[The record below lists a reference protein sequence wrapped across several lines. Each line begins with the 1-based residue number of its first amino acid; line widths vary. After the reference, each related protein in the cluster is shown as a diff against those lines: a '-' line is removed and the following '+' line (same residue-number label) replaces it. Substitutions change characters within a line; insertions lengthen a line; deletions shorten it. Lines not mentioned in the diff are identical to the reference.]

1 LRVVPDKGVLVA
13 VLVALGTVLATFLGG
28 LLALRARKRMHLV
41 LGLSAGLLLGLVSFD
56 LIPEVF
62 SLSAQE
68 VGHVPAV
75 MVMFVVG
82 FLALHILERYSGAH
96 EPHDSKYSDA
106 HEHSHNATGVIAAS
120 AMVIHVFL
128 DGLAIGLAFQV
139 SSPLGWIVAI
149 AVVAHAFTDGLNTV
163 SMLITA
169 GTWQTRAIMLLIG
182 DAIARISGAIL
193 GAKVVVADNLLGLY
207 LALFA
212 GFLIYL
218 ATSHI
223 LPEAHSSKPSRMTL
237 LATVAGVVFMFV
249 TVTLV
254 NR

>member
-1 LRVVPDKGVLVA
+1 MA

-28 LLALRARKRMHLV
+28 FLALRARKRMHLV

-62 SLSAQE
+62 KLSSLE

-96 EPHDSKYSDA
+96 EPHDSKYSDT
-106 HEHSHNATGVIAAS
+106 HEHSHHTTGVIAAS
-120 AMVIHVFL
+120 AMVVHVFL

-139 SSPLGWIVAI
+139 SSSLGGIVAI
-149 AVVAHAFTDGLNTV
+149 AVLAHAFTDGLNTV
-163 SMLITA
+163 SMLISA
-169 GTWQTRAIMLLIG
+169 GKWQKQAVILLIADG
-182 DAIARISGAIL
+182 VARVAGAFL
-193 GAKVVVADNLLGLY
+193 GARVVVADNVLGLY
-207 LALFA
+207 VALFA
-212 GFLIYL
+212 GFLVYL

-223 LPEAHSSKPSRMTL
+223 LPEAHSNKPSRLTL
-237 LATVAGVVFMFV
+237 LATVTGVVIMFAI
-249 TVTLV
+249 VTLV
-254 NR
+254 HG

>member
-1 LRVVPDKGVLVA
+1 MA

-28 LLALRARKRMHLV
+28 FLALRARKRMHLV

-62 SLSAQE
+62 ELSTLE

-96 EPHDSKYSDA
+96 EPHDSKYSDT
-106 HEHSHNATGVIAAS
+106 HEHTHNTTGVIAAS
-120 AMVIHVFL
+120 AMVVHVFL

-139 SSPLGWIVAI
+139 SSSLGWIVAI
-149 AVVAHAFTDGLNTV
+149 AVLAHAFTDGLNTV
-163 SMLITA
+163 SMLIST
-169 GTWQTRAIMLLIG
+169 GKWQKKAVVLLIA
-182 DAIARISGAIL
+182 DAFARIGGAYL
-193 GAKVVVADNLLGLY
+193 GARVVISDNFLGLY

-237 LATVAGVVFMFV
+237 LATVTGVVIMFII
-249 TVTLV
+249 VTLV
-254 NR
+254 HG

>member
-1 LRVVPDKGVLVA
+1 MA
-13 VLVALGTVLATFLGG
+13 VLVALSTVLATFLGG
-28 LLALRARKRMHLV
+28 YLALRSRNRMHLV
-41 LGLSAGLLLGLVSFD
+41 LGLSAGLLLGLVAFD

-62 SLSAQE
+62 DLSTLE

-82 FLALHILERYSGAH
+82 FLSLHILERYSGAH
-96 EPHDSKYSDA
+96 EPHVSQYDDS
-106 HEHSHNATGVIAAS
+106 HEHAHNTTGIIAAS

-139 SSPLGWIVAI
+139 SSALGWIVAL

-163 SMLITA
+163 SMLISA
-169 GTWQTRAIMLLIG
+169 GKWQSRAVMLLIADG
-182 DAIARISGAIL
+182 IARLSGAFL
-193 GAKVVVADNLLGLY
+193 GTRIVVNDNVLGLY

-223 LPEAHSSKPSRMTL
+223 LPEAHSSKPTRLTL
-237 LATVAGVVFMFV
+237 LATVAGVLFMFAI
-249 TVTLV
+249 V
-254 NR
+254 NVVHG

>member
-1 LRVVPDKGVLVA
+1 MA
-13 VLVALGTVLATFLGG
+13 VLVALSTVLATFLGG
-28 LLALRARKRMHLV
+28 FLALRSRNRMHLV
-41 LGLSAGLLLGLVSFD
+41 LGLSAGLLLGLVSLD

-62 SLSAQE
+62 ELSALE

-96 EPHDSKYSDA
+96 EPHNSQYDDS
-106 HEHSHNATGVIAAS
+106 HEHTHNTTGLIAAS

-139 SSPLGWIVAI
+139 STALGWIVAL

-169 GTWQTRAIMLLIG
+169 GKWQSRAVMLLIADG
-182 DAIARISGAIL
+182 VARISGAFL
-193 GAKVVVADNLLGLY
+193 GARIVVNDNVLGLY

-223 LPEAHSSKPSRMTL
+223 LPEAHSSKPSRLTL
-237 LATVAGVVFMFV
+237 LSTITGVLIMFAI
-249 TVTLV
+249 V
-254 NR
+254 NFVHG

>member
-1 LRVVPDKGVLVA
+1 MA
-13 VLVALGTVLATFLGG
+13 VLVALSTVLATFLGG
-28 LLALRARKRMHLV
+28 FLAYRAGKRMHLV

-62 SLSAQE
+62 ELSSLE

-82 FLALHILERYSGAH
+82 FLALHILERFSGAH
-96 EPHDSKYSDA
+96 EPHDSKYSDT
-106 HEHSHNATGVIAAS
+106 HEHSHNTSGVIAAS

-128 DGLAIGLAFQV
+128 DGLAIGIAFQV
-139 SSPLGWIVAI
+139 STSLGWIVAI

-163 SMLITA
+163 SMLISA
-169 GTWQTRAIMLLIG
+169 GKWQKKAIALLIADG
-182 DAIARISGAIL
+182 VARIAGAYL
-193 GAKVVVADNLLGLY
+193 GARIVVNDNFLGLY

-223 LPEAHSSKPSRMTL
+223 LPEAHSNKPSRLTL
-237 LATVAGVVFMFV
+237 LATIAGVLIMFFIV
-249 TVTLV
+249 TWVHG
-254 NR
+254 

>member
-1 LRVVPDKGVLVA
+1 MA

-28 LLALRARKRMHLV
+28 FLALRARKRMHLV

-62 SLSAQE
+62 VLSSLE
-68 VGHVPAV
+68 IGHVPAV
-75 MVMFVVG
+75 MIMFVVG

-96 EPHDSKYSDA
+96 EPHDSKYSDT
-106 HEHSHNATGVIAAS
+106 HEHTHNTTGVIAAS

-128 DGLAIGLAFQV
+128 DGLAIGIAFQV
-139 SSPLGWIVAI
+139 SSALGWIVAI

-163 SMLITA
+163 SMLISA
-169 GTWQTRAIMLLIG
+169 GRWQKQAVMLLIADG
-182 DAIARISGAIL
+182 VARITGAYL
-193 GAKVVVADNLLGLY
+193 GARIIVNDNLLGLY

-223 LPEAHSSKPSRMTL
+223 LPEAHSNKPSRMTL
-237 LATVAGVVFMFV
+237 LTTVLGVLIMFAIV
-249 TVTLV
+249 SLV
-254 NR
+254 HG

>member
-1 LRVVPDKGVLVA
+1 MA
-13 VLVALGTVLATFLGG
+13 VLVALSTVLATFLGG
-28 LLALRARKRMHLV
+28 YLALRSRNRMHLV
-41 LGLSAGLLLGLVSFD
+41 LGLSAGLLLGLVAFD

-62 SLSAQE
+62 DLSSLE

-82 FLALHILERYSGAH
+82 FLSLHILERYSGAH
-96 EPHDSKYSDA
+96 EPHVSQYDDA
-106 HEHSHNATGVIAAS
+106 HEHAHNTTGIIAAS
-120 AMVIHVFL
+120 AMVVHVFL

-139 SSPLGWIVAI
+139 SSALGWIVAL

-163 SMLITA
+163 SMLISA
-169 GTWQTRAIMLLIG
+169 GKWQSRAVMLLIA
-182 DAIARISGAIL
+182 DAVARLSGAFL
-193 GAKVVVADNLLGLY
+193 GTRIVVNDNVLGLY

-223 LPEAHSSKPSRMTL
+223 LPEAHSSKPSRLTL
-237 LATVAGVVFMFV
+237 LATVAGVLFMFV
-249 TVTLV
+249 IV
-254 NR
+254 NIVHG

>member
-1 LRVVPDKGVLVA
+1 LGIVPDKGVLMA
-13 VLVALGTVLATFLGG
+13 LLVALGTVFATFLGG

-62 SLSAQE
+62 ILSKLE

-75 MVMFVVG
+75 MVMFVFG
-82 FLALHILERYSGAH
+82 FLSLHILERYSGAH
-96 EPHDSKYSDA
+96 EPHDSKYSDS
-106 HEHSHNATGVIAAS
+106 HEHSQNTTGVIAAS

-128 DGLAIGLAFQV
+128 DGLAIGIAFQV
-139 SSPLGWIVAI
+139 SSALGWIVAI

-163 SMLITA
+163 SMLISA
-169 GTWQTRAIMLLIG
+169 GRWQKQAIMLLIA
-182 DAIARISGAIL
+182 DAVARISGAYL
-193 GAKVVVADNLLGLY
+193 GARIVVNNDFLGLY

-223 LPEAHSSKPSRMTL
+223 LPEAHSNKPSRMTL
-237 LATVAGVVFMFV
+237 LATVAGVLVMFV
-249 TVTLV
+249 IVNLV
-254 NR
+254 HG

>member
-1 LRVVPDKGVLVA
+1 
-13 VLVALGTVLATFLGG
+13 
-28 LLALRARKRMHLV
+28 MHLV

-62 SLSAQE
+62 KLSTQE

-96 EPHDSKYSDA
+96 EPHDSKYSDT
-106 HEHSHNATGVIAAS
+106 HEHAHNATGVIAAS
-120 AMVIHVFL
+120 AMVVHVFL

-139 SSPLGWIVAI
+139 SSSLGWILAI

-163 SMLITA
+163 SMLITS
-169 GTWQTRAIMLLIG
+169 GTWQTRAIMLLIADG
-182 DAIARISGAIL
+182 VARISGAVL

-223 LPEAHSSKPSRMTL
+223 LPEAHSTKPSRMTL
-237 LATVAGVVFMFV
+237 LATVTGVLFMFV
-249 TVTLV
+249 IVNLV
-254 NR
+254 HG